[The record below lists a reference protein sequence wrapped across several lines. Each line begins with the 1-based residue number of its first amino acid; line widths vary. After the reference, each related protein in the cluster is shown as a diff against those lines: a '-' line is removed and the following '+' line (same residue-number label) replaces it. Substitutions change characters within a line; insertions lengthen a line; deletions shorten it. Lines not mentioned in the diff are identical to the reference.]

1 MTEDKLARIV
11 SDVLGLDSG
20 SVSGDISREDVDS
33 WDSLS
38 HLRLITAV
46 ENEFGISLTMDQIAG
61 ISRLSDIQRIVQG
74 QA

>member
-46 ENEFGISLTMDQIAG
+46 ENEFGISLTMDQIAA